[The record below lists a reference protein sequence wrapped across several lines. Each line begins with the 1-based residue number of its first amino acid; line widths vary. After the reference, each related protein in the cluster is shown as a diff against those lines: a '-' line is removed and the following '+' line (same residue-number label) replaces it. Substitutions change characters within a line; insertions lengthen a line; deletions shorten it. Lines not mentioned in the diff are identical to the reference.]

1 MRPKTAYTA
10 HHVVRYPIIMPTSP
24 VLPVADCRRHLLSML
39 DTVFRDL
46 GFRDEA
52 WLARA
57 LDAAGQRYDELTG
70 VRDRRGFDAV
80 RSLTASRISLIDE
93 DDLTYTIDLSDL
105 ARRLREACGSQL
117 ARVHQRL
124 VTVLQQSDLEPEMSP
139 LAPETACEA
148 LRALAEAADLP
159 AQAREQLLVRAE
171 PPLRHALTRLYTE
184 LDARLAAAGV
194 APPAPR
200 QNTTPS
206 QTRRANTAGQ
216 SDDLGALRQQ
226 LARQSGAPAA
236 STAGVDPTRLAEALE
251 RLEARLAGTVP
262 GDAHEL
268 RLGLREIAGLLTPDR
283 ALAIDIVDA
292 LFQVIADDTALP
304 TALRQPLASLHTPT
318 LRRALRQPDLVDDAN
333 SPVLKLLDSTI
344 RLAYALPANR
354 HEAVLPRLG
363 GTLEELAGAPNL
375 DAAHC
380 GQAQATVDL
389 LLAELTNL
397 FAEQLAEHA
406 VAAARAERKELA
418 LQSASNAIN
427 AMLQTDT
434 HPVLVTLLERFWVQA
449 LAQAAQHR
457 ERDDRLWRARLD
469 TAHRLIRSAPGETD
483 AAERAVLLRALP
495 ALVGELRSG
504 LTELGLDEDTVSR
517 ALAPCME
524 LHSVVVRG
532 AILPPIRHTAIQR
545 PPALRTTPE
554 GLLVFQHNGHVSSAP
569 ALPAAWSACVEGDRV
584 ALNLPDGTVFEGV
597 LAGRTPKGL
606 MRFVLAPNDGRVLV
620 VSLRTLATLAAA
632 NRLTLGRPDLSR
644 RAAERLRA
652 GRATPA

>member
-1 MRPKTAYTA
+1 
-10 HHVVRYPIIMPTSP
+10 
-24 VLPVADCRRHLLSML
+24 
-39 DTVFRDL
+39 
-46 GFRDEA
+46 
-52 WLARA
+52 
-57 LDAAGQRYDELTG
+57 
-70 VRDRRGFDAV
+70 
-80 RSLTASRISLIDE
+80 
-93 DDLTYTIDLSDL
+93 
-105 ARRLREACGSQL
+105 
-117 ARVHQRL
+117 
-124 VTVLQQSDLEPEMSP
+124 
-139 LAPETACEA
+139 
-148 LRALAEAADLP
+148 
-159 AQAREQLLVRAE
+159 
-171 PPLRHALTRLYTE
+171 TRLYTE
-184 LDARLAAAGV
+184 LDAQLAAAGV
-194 APPAPR
+194 VPPPPR

-206 QTRRANTAGQ
+206 QTRRADASGQ
-216 SDDLGALRQQ
+216 SDDLGALRHQ

-236 STAGVDPTRLAEALE
+236 STAGIDPTRLAEALE
-251 RLEARLAGTVP
+251 RLEARLAGTAP
-262 GDAHEL
+262 GNAQEL

-283 ALAIDIVDA
+283 ALAIEIVDA
-292 LFQVIADDTALP
+292 LFQVIAEDTALP
-304 TALRQPLASLHTPT
+304 AALRHHLAALHTPT
-318 LRRALRQPDLVDDAN
+318 LRRALRQPDLLDDAS
-333 SPVLKLLDSTI
+333 SPVLKLLNSTVH
-344 RLAYALPANR
+344 LAYALPASR

-363 GTLEELAGAPNL
+363 GTLEELAGAPDL
-375 DAAHC
+375 DTANC

-406 VAAARAERKELA
+406 VAAARSERKELA

-427 AMLQTDT
+427 AMLQADT

-469 TAHRLIRSAPGETD
+469 TAHRLIRSAPGQTD
-483 AAERAVLLRALP
+483 AAERAVLLKALP
-495 ALVGELRSG
+495 ALVGELRTG
-504 LTELGLDEDTVSR
+504 LAELGLDDDTVSR

-524 LHSVVVRG
+524 LHSAVMRG

-545 PPALRTTPE
+545 PPALRTTSE
-554 GLLVFQHNGHVSSAP
+554 GLRVFQHNGHVSSTP

-584 ALNLPDGTVFEGV
+584 ALSLPDGTVFDGV

-606 MRFVLAPNDGRVLV
+606 MRLLLSPNDGRVLV